1 MIFTFIYVFK
11 KTDIKKNSGDKT
23 TENNLNSEP

>member
-23 TENNLNSEP
+23 TEKTFGY